1 MSDIVLAWADF
12 IYDLGE
18 ALEDETELIYVV
30 GGAVRDAI
38 LRRPLKD
45 LDIVTPR
52 NGMKLARKIANRFNG
67 AYYPLDEE
75 RDAGRAI
82 LDLESGR
89 LIIDVTGFRADDLN
103 GDLTNRDFTVNAIA
117 VDLKS
122 DLKDLIDPLGG
133 AGDLLAKRLR
143 RCSPDSIPQDPI
155 RVLRGIR
162 QSVQL
167 GLRIEPE
174 TLRDMKA
181 AASRLSETSPERVRD
196 ELVKLL
202 ALSKATSALRVAD
215 ALGVLKVVVP
225 ELDAQHNV
233 TQSAPH
239 LYDVWN
245 HSLAVMDAL
254 GDILNTFSFTR
265 TDETAAQFNLGM
277 IAIGMDRFR
286 TRLHDRFD
294 GVWADERPHRALLM
308 LAALL
313 HDVGKPMV
321 ERGEVRSGKIGFPN
335 HDVVGA
341 DAANERM
348 IALKFSNPERKFVT
362 ALVKNHMDRAM
373 WAESLSPLDI
383 YRFWRQMGEDGID
396 LIMLTL
402 ADYLGATGHAYEQ
415 EIWLGL
421 VENAQI
427 LLEAYFEKREE
438 LVDPPVLIN
447 GDGLMAALGLSPGPK
462 IRDLLER
469 IREGQVIGDIHSL
482 DDAIKSAK
490 TFLNGHHGE

>member
-1 MSDIVLAWADF
+1 MNDIVLAWTDF

-18 ALEDETELIYVV
+18 ALEDETEPVYVV

-38 LRRPLKD
+38 LRRPIKD
-45 LDIVTPR
+45 LDIVTRR
-52 NGMKLARKIANRFNG
+52 NGMRLARRIANRFG
-67 AYYPLDEE
+67 GDYYPLDEE
-75 RDAGRAI
+75 HDAGRAI

-89 LIIDVTGFRADDLN
+89 LVVDVTGFRADDLT

-122 DLKDLIDPLGG
+122 DLKTLIDPLDG
-133 AGDLLAKRLR
+133 AGDLLGKRLR
-143 RCSPDSIPQDPI
+143 RCSPGSLTQDPI
-155 RVLRGIR
+155 RILRGIR

-181 AASRLSETSPERVRD
+181 SASRLSETSPERVRD

-202 ALSKATSALRVAD
+202 SLTKVTSALRVAD
-215 ALGVLKVVVP
+215 TLGVLRVVLP
-225 ELDAQHNV
+225 ELDSQHNL
-233 TQSAPH
+233 TQSPPH

-245 HSLAVMDAL
+245 HTLAVMDAL
-254 GDILNTFSFTR
+254 GDILNTFSFSR

-286 TRLHDRFD
+286 TRLQARFD
-294 GVWADERPHRALLM
+294 SAWADGRPHRSLLM

-313 HDVGKPMV
+313 HDAGKPMV
-321 ERGEVRSGKIGFPN
+321 ERAEVKPGKTGFPM

-341 DAANERM
+341 EAANERLT
-348 IALKFSNPERKFVT
+348 ALKFSNPERKLVT
-362 ALVKNHMDRAM
+362 ALIRHHMDRAM
-373 WAESLSPLDI
+373 WSESLTALEI
-383 YRFWRQMGEDGID
+383 YRFWRQMGDDGID
-396 LIMLTL
+396 LVMLTL
-402 ADYLGATGHAYEQ
+402 ADYLGATGHAYDQ

-438 LVDPPVLIN
+438 LVDPPALVN
-447 GDGLMAALGLSPGPK
+447 GDSLMEALGLSPSPK
-462 IRDLLER
+462 IRELLER
-469 IREGQVIGDIHSL
+469 IREGQVTGDIRSF
-482 DDAIKSAK
+482 DDAVKSAK
-490 TFLNGHHGE
+490 TFLNGSHGE

>member
-1 MSDIVLAWADF
+1 MNDIVLAWTDV

-18 ALEDETELIYVV
+18 ALEDENEPVYVV

-38 LRRPLKD
+38 LRRPIKD

-52 NGMKLARKIANRFNG
+52 NGMKLARRIANRFG
-67 AYYPLDEE
+67 GDYYALDEE
-75 RDAGRAI
+75 HDAGRAI
-82 LDLESGR
+82 LKLESGR
-89 LIIDVTGFRADDLN
+89 LVVDVTGFRADDLT

-122 DLKDLIDPLGG
+122 DLKTLIDPLDG
-133 AGDLLAKRLR
+133 ASDLLGKRLR
-143 RCSPDSIPQDPI
+143 RCSPESLTQDPI
-155 RVLRGIR
+155 RILRGIR

-181 AASRLSETSPERVRD
+181 SASRLSETSPERVRD

-202 ALSKATSALRVAD
+202 SLTKVTSALRVAD
-215 ALGVLKVVVP
+215 TLGVLKIVLP
-225 ELDAQHNV
+225 ELDSQHNL
-233 TQSAPH
+233 TQSPPH

-245 HSLAVMDAL
+245 HTLAVMDAL

-277 IAIGMDRFR
+277 IAISMDRFR
-286 TRLHDRFD
+286 TRLQARYDSA
-294 GVWADERPHRALLM
+294 WADGRPHRSVLM

-313 HDVGKPMV
+313 HDAGKPMV
-321 ERGEVRSGKIGFPN
+321 ERAEVKPGKTGFPK

-341 DAANERM
+341 EAAYERLTT
-348 IALKFSNPERKFVT
+348 LKFSNPERKFVT
-362 ALVKNHMDRAM
+362 ALIRHHMDRAM
-373 WAESLSPLDI
+373 WSESLTPLEI

-396 LIMLTL
+396 LILLTL
-402 ADYLGATGHAYEQ
+402 ADYLGATGHAYDQ

-438 LVDPPVLIN
+438 LVDPPALVN
-447 GDGLMAALGLSPGPK
+447 GDSLMEALGLSPGPK
-462 IRDLLER
+462 IRDLLEH
-469 IREGQVIGDIHSL
+469 IREGQVTGDIRSFE
-482 DDAIKSAK
+482 DAVKSAK
-490 TFLNGHHGE
+490 TFLNGSHGE